1 MENIYESADMKK
13 YIVKKSNP
21 SLPTTNMELNSRTLV
36 VGASGSGK
44 TVWLANYIKSCPDTF
59 HHIYICYKDMEPIY
73 EMLKDK
79 LKGSV
84 TFYDNPSKIPPL
96 NNLAEKYDKK
106 DNILLVIDDWLD
118 AAAKYPIFNDI
129 YIRGRKYLTSIFLSQ
144 SFHEIPMMWRSQMTY
159 LIILKLTNNSD
170 CKLILTKYLLHY
182 EIDTLLD
189 FYRKATATKFHFLKI
204 SVSEQDVN
212 KKYSHGY
219 LDYLTDE

>member
-1 MENIYESADMKK
+1 MENIYESKEMRK

-84 TFYDNPSKIPPL
+84 TFYDNPSQIPPL
-96 NNLAEKYDKK
+96 NKLAEKFDKK

-118 AAAKYPIFNDI
+118 AAAKYPS
-129 YIRGRKYLTSIFLSQ
+129 YI
-144 SFHEIPMMWRSQMTY
+144 
-159 LIILKLTNNSD
+159 
-170 CKLILTKYLLHY
+170 
-182 EIDTLLD
+182 
-189 FYRKATATKFHFLKI
+189 
-204 SVSEQDVN
+204 
-212 KKYSHGY
+212 
-219 LDYLTDE
+219 